1 MIVMPCFLEGSIN
14 DDINVMTTSSY
25 ALLTICKFPLSS
37 LYTEKYIAYVKQQ
50 AWFQILSL
58 IANV

>member
-1 MIVMPCFLEGSIN
+1 MPWFLEGSIN

-25 ALLTICKFPLSS
+25 ALSTICKFSLSS

-50 AWFQILSL
+50 A
-58 IANV
+58 

>member
-1 MIVMPCFLEGSIN
+1 MPCFLEGSIN

-50 AWFQILSL
+50 A
-58 IANV
+58 